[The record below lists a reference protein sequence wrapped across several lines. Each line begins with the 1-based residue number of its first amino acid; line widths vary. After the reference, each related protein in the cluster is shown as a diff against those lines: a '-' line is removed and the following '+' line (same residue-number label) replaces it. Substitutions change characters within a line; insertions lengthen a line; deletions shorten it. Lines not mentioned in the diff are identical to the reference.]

1 MVINYV
7 WRGQLPGRVSSS
19 FDITRFGNQTSRKNA
34 SSQLFCQIPS
44 GNASIRSSSHSRLSH
59 RSVSHRE
66 LSHILSHRG
75 SSHGNPSPGGFYD
88 QALRSVL
95 ARSQS
100 GTGTAAT
107 SAPLPAEAEPPPE
120 RALDRAPVY
129 LKDMSFQQ
137 LEDWVA
143 AECGEEHRRRAKVL
157 WKWLYRDAHWAESTD
172 DMAGVSRSFLSLLA
186 SSGARFSSLRLHSVR
201 TAADGTKKVLFELS
215 RDADLPPSDR
225 PRRLGVVETV
235 LIPHR
240 PGRGGGE
247 GGVEEEEEEGSGS
260 EEEAEGGGMSR
271 TDGTEASGSSR
282 GSRSSRSSSSSRR
295 RIKGGRNTV
304 CVSTQL
310 GCAMGCQFCFTAKM
324 GLQRNLTAGE
334 IVDQVVQI
342 RRLFTEEVGPVT
354 NLVFMGM
361 GEPLHNLPA
370 VLTACNTLLDPL
382 GAHCSPAR
390 TTVSTCGLVPEMHE
404 FCSHSDA
411 SLALSLHATTD
422 EVRSSIMPINKK
434 HNLSSL
440 FACLSELFPSPAG
453 QTAGR
458 AEGGG
463 DMRDGCNGEEGMRLP
478 QQSSKRHVFIEYL
491 MLDGVNDSL
500 EDARRLVT
508 LTAGI
513 ACKINLIVFNPHPGT
528 ALQPS
533 PLPRV
538 LAFQHELVQGGRKAY
553 LRHSRGDDE
562 MAACGQLG
570 QVPRLTEDRAA
581 AVA

>member
-1 MVINYV
+1 M
-7 WRGQLPGRVSSS
+7 
-19 FDITRFGNQTSRKNA
+19 
-34 SSQLFCQIPS
+34 
-44 GNASIRSSSHSRLSH
+44 
-59 RSVSHRE
+59 
-66 LSHILSHRG
+66 
-75 SSHGNPSPGGFYD
+75 
-88 QALRSVL
+88 
-95 ARSQS
+95 
-100 GTGTAAT
+100 
-107 SAPLPAEAEPPPE
+107 SAPLLAEAEPPLE

-157 WKWLYRDAHWAESTD
+157 WKWLYRDAHWAESVD
-172 DMAGVSRSFLSLLA
+172 DMAVALSSLTSPLPSQRSLRRLIGSFAFPLSSLTHFPEFPNSHVRAAGVSRSFLSLLA

-201 TAADGTKKVLFELS
+201 TAADGTKKVSGVRETPQEHSPQLIFAPAAASPPFACTPFESQPTAQRKMGLQ
-215 RDADLPPSDR
+215 RNLTA
-225 PRRLGVVETV
+225 
-235 LIPHR
+235 
-240 PGRGGGE
+240 GE
-247 GGVEEEEEEGSGS
+247 IVAWIRMGLQ
-260 EEEAEGGGMSR
+260 
-271 TDGTEASGSSR
+271 
-282 GSRSSRSSSSSRR
+282 
-295 RIKGGRNTV
+295 RNLTAGEIV
-304 CVSTQL
+304 
-310 GCAMGCQFCFTAKM
+310 AWIRMGLQRNLTAGEIVAWIRM

-334 IVDQVVQI
+334 IVDQVVEI
-342 RRLFTEEVGPVT
+342 RRLFTEEIGPVT

-434 HNLSSL
+434 HNLSAL
-440 FACLSELFPSPAG
+440 FACLIQLFPDPTARPAPD
-453 QTAGR
+453 AG
-458 AEGGG
+458 EGGDG
-463 DMRDGCNGEEGMRLP
+463 RDGAGLQ
-478 QQSSKRHVFIEYL
+478 QQSKKRHVFIEYL

-570 QVPRLTEDRAA
+570 QVPRLTGQNKAEAE
-581 AVA
+581 AVV

>member
-1 MVINYV
+1 
-7 WRGQLPGRVSSS
+7 
-19 FDITRFGNQTSRKNA
+19 
-34 SSQLFCQIPS
+34 
-44 GNASIRSSSHSRLSH
+44 
-59 RSVSHRE
+59 
-66 LSHILSHRG
+66 
-75 SSHGNPSPGGFYD
+75 
-88 QALRSVL
+88 
-95 ARSQS
+95 
-100 GTGTAAT
+100 
-107 SAPLPAEAEPPPE
+107 
-120 RALDRAPVY
+120 
-129 LKDMSFQQ
+129 MSFQQ

-143 AECGEEHRRRAKVL
+143 AECGEEHRKRAKVL
-157 WKWLYRDAHWAESTD
+157 WKWLYRDAHWAESVD

-215 RDADLPPSDR
+215 RDADLRPSDR
-225 PRRLGVVETV
+225 PKRLGVVET
-235 LIPHR
+235 
-240 PGRGGGE
+240 
-247 GGVEEEEEEGSGS
+247 
-260 EEEAEGGGMSR
+260 
-271 TDGTEASGSSR
+271 
-282 GSRSSRSSSSSRR
+282 
-295 RIKGGRNTV
+295 
-304 CVSTQL
+304 
-310 GCAMGCQFCFTAKM
+310 
-324 GLQRNLTAGE
+324 RNLTAGE

-390 TTVSTCGLVPEMHE
+390 TTVSTCGLVPEMVE
-404 FCSHSDA
+404 FCSHSQA

-440 FACLSELFPSPAG
+440 FACLRQLFPSPTA
-453 QTAGR
+453 QTAGDTG
-458 AEGGG
+458 EGG
-463 DMRDGCNGEEGMRLP
+463 DGRGHQDGESGAGF
-478 QQSSKRHVFIEYL
+478 QQQTKKRHVFIEYL
-491 MLDGVNDSL
+491 MLDGVNDSMD
-500 EDARRLVT
+500 DAHRLVT
-508 LTAGI
+508 LTEGI

-570 QVPRLTEDRAA
+570 QVPRLTGEKQAKAA
-581 AVA
+581 SVV

>member
-1 MVINYV
+1 MFVC
-7 WRGQLPGRVSSS
+7 
-19 FDITRFGNQTSRKNA
+19 T
-34 SSQLFCQIPS
+34 
-44 GNASIRSSSHSRLSH
+44 
-59 RSVSHRE
+59 
-66 LSHILSHRG
+66 
-75 SSHGNPSPGGFYD
+75 
-88 QALRSVL
+88 
-95 ARSQS
+95 
-100 GTGTAAT
+100 
-107 SAPLPAEAEPPPE
+107 
-120 RALDRAPVY
+120 
-129 LKDMSFQQ
+129 
-137 LEDWVA
+137 
-143 AECGEEHRRRAKVL
+143 
-157 WKWLYRDAHWAESTD
+157 
-172 DMAGVSRSFLSLLA
+172 AGVSRSFLSLLA

-215 RDADLPPSDR
+215 RDADLTPSVRPHTLSHPHSPRPHIYPFALSRDADLSPSDCSNTFTRPHSPTYAHTPLPSSPLACQVLFELSRDADLSPSDR

-240 PGRGGGE
+240 PGRGGE
-247 GGVEEEEEEGSGS
+247 GGEEEEEDEEEGSGS
-260 EEEAEGGGMSR
+260 EDEKEG
-271 TDGTEASGSSR
+271 DGFQHTPSFRPSFFHR
-282 GSRSSRSSSSSRR
+282 
-295 RIKGGRNTV
+295 
-304 CVSTQL
+304 
-310 GCAMGCQFCFTAKM
+310 M

-334 IVDQVVQI
+334 IVDQVIQI

-404 FCSHSDA
+404 FSSHSQA

-434 HNLSSL
+434 HNLTSL
-440 FACLSELFPSPAG
+440 FACLRQHFPDATTQSALDAG
-453 QTAGR
+453 
-458 AEGGG
+458 EGGAG
-463 DMRDGCNGEEGMRLP
+463 LR
-478 QQSSKRHVFIEYL
+478 QQSKKRHVFIEYL

-500 EDARRLVT
+500 EDARRLVA
-508 LTAGI
+508 LTEGI

-570 QVPRLTEDRAA
+570 QVPRLTDSARAEAA
-581 AVA
+581 AVIRGDDEMAACEQLGQVPQLTRQNQAEVAAVA

>member
-1 MVINYV
+1 
-7 WRGQLPGRVSSS
+7 
-19 FDITRFGNQTSRKNA
+19 
-34 SSQLFCQIPS
+34 
-44 GNASIRSSSHSRLSH
+44 
-59 RSVSHRE
+59 
-66 LSHILSHRG
+66 
-75 SSHGNPSPGGFYD
+75 
-88 QALRSVL
+88 
-95 ARSQS
+95 
-100 GTGTAAT
+100 
-107 SAPLPAEAEPPPE
+107 
-120 RALDRAPVY
+120 
-129 LKDMSFQQ
+129 MSFQQ

-157 WKWLYRDAHWAESTD
+157 WKWLYRDAHWAESVD

-215 RDADLPPSDR
+215 RDADLSPSDR

-240 PGRGGGE
+240 PGKGGE
-247 GGVEEEEEEGSGS
+247 GAEEEEEEEESGS
-260 EEEAEGGGMSR
+260 EDEVEGVGMNRTCGNRAGGSSTR
-271 TDGTEASGSSR
+271 SSGSSR
-282 GSRSSRSSSSSRR
+282 RRS
-295 RIKGGRNTV
+295 KGGRNTV

-342 RRLFTEEVGPVT
+342 RRLFTEEIGPVT

-434 HNLSSL
+434 HNLSAL
-440 FACLSELFPSPAG
+440 FACLIQLFPDPTARPAPD
-453 QTAGR
+453 AG
-458 AEGGG
+458 EGGDG
-463 DMRDGCNGEEGMRLP
+463 RDGAGLQ
-478 QQSSKRHVFIEYL
+478 QQSKKRHVFIEYL

-570 QVPRLTEDRAA
+570 QVPRLTGQNKAEAA
-581 AVA
+581 AVV